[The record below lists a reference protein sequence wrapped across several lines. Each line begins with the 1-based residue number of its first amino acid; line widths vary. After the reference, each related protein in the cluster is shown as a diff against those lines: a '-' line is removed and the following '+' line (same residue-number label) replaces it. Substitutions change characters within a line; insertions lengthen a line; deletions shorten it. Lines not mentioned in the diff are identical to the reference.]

1 MVKRRFFP
9 GKVLLI
15 IGLILVIGATV
26 YFNLSRQ
33 AKEAPVLVQ
42 TARVEEKDL
51 VSTVFATGRVEA
63 LGKQEIYAE
72 SNSLLTEFTVKTGDL
87 VEAGQVLARL
97 EQTSLE
103 NRLEEAL
110 AGLNIQEI
118 ELAKLQNG
126 PRSEEIAREKAAL
139 TQAELEL
146 KDAQKKLERTRQ
158 LFEQEAA
165 TRIELEEA
173 EREAKKREANYQA
186 AKAGYE
192 LLVNGPSKEEV
203 ETARA
208 RMEQAR
214 VEVKSIR
221 QQIEKTV
228 LRAGQRGTVLICN
241 GQKGSYVSPGALLF
255 VIGNS
260 EQLEINADIAESDS
274 GLLAP
279 SQKVGFSC
287 PAQPQKEYRGVIS
300 RVAPTAAKSALDEAQ
315 QTSPNPAVAVKIKPL
330 GSTEG
335 LRPGYT
341 VDLTITTKE
350 IKKAVVVP
358 YEALVEKDKKQAVF
372 VVKEGR
378 ARYTL
383 VKTDP
388 GNELYLQVR
397 QGVKKGE
404 KVIINPPK
412 NLRPGQTVKENEKEK

>member
-1 MVKRRFFP
+1 
-9 GKVLLI
+9 VLLI

-42 TARVEEKDL
+42 TASVELKDL
-51 VSTVFATGRVEA
+51 VFTVFATGRVEA

-72 SNSLLTEFTVKTGDL
+72 SSGLLTELAAEAGDM
-87 VEAGQVLARL
+87 VGAGQVLARL
-97 EQTSLE
+97 DQTSLE

-118 ELAKLQNG
+118 ELAKLQSG
-126 PRSEEIAREKAAL
+126 PRPEEIVREKAAL
-139 TQAELEL
+139 TQAGLEL
-146 KDAQKKLERTRQ
+146 KDAQKKLERTHR
-158 LFEQEAA
+158 LFEQEAI
-165 TRIELEEA
+165 TIIELEEA

-186 AKAGYE
+186 AKAGYD

-214 VEVKSIR
+214 VEVKNIR
-221 QQIEKTV
+221 QQMENTV
-228 LRAGQRGTVLICN
+228 LRAGQEGLVLICN
-241 GQKGSYVSPGALLF
+241 GQKGSYVSPGTLLF
-255 VIGNS
+255 VIGNP

-279 SQKVGFSC
+279 GQKVRFSC
-287 PAQPQKEYRGVIS
+287 PALPQKEYQGVIS
-300 RVAPTAAKSALDEAQ
+300 RVAPTAVKSALDEAKQ
-315 QTSPNPAVAVKIKPL
+315 DNPNPAVAVKIKPL

-350 IKKAVVVP
+350 SKRATVVP
-358 YEALVEKDKKQAVF
+358 YEAVIEKDKEQAVF

-383 VKTDP
+383 VKTGP
-388 GNELYLQVR
+388 GNELYLEVK

-412 NLRPGQTVKENEKEK
+412 NLRQGQTVKEKEKEK